1 MPVSKLYYESATKDE
16 PTFFLNLVTGVGVI
30 ISFSKV
36 SPEAPVFSVTRW
48 VATFYAITLAT
59 NVICTCTFS
68 YRDPISSIEF
78 TYLALI
84 AFRIWS
90 IDRDGGKYRETKSM
104 LRPVLAIII
113 ESAAIYSS
121 FLMIL
126 LVVYLSHNWASF
138 MLSQAVSSFHK
149 GTNHSSSWT
158 LIDDLNH
165 SEIVHAFIYSIVW
178 LT

>member
-1 MPVSKLYYESATKDE
+1 M
-16 PTFFLNLVTGVGVI
+16 
-30 ISFSKV
+30 
-36 SPEAPVFSVTRW
+36 
-48 VATFYAITLAT
+48 
-59 NVICTCTFS
+59 
-68 YRDPISSIEF
+68 
-78 TYLALI
+78 I

-126 LVVYLSHNWASF
+126 LVVYLSHSWASF

>member
-30 ISFSKV
+30 ISFSKI
-36 SPEAPVFSVTRW
+36 SPEAQVFSLSKW
-48 VATFYAITLAT
+48 VVAFYAITLAT
-59 NVICTCTFS
+59 NVICTCAFS
-68 YRDPISSIEF
+68 YWDPISFIEF
-78 TYLALI
+78 TYLAMI

-90 IDRDGGKYRETKSM
+90 IDRDGGKFRATKSM
-104 LRPVLAIII
+104 LKPVLAVII

-126 LVVYLSHNWASF
+126 LVVYLSHNWVSF
-138 MLSQAVSSFHK
+138 MLSKTVSSFHN

-158 LIDDLNH
+158 WIDNPNH
-165 SEIVHAFIYSIVW
+165 CEIVHALSI
-178 LT
+178 